1 MKKLLLLLLIAPVL
15 GFGQT
20 ASIEVTKTWTLEND
34 LDNNNIVNV
43 GDQIKFIISVKND
56 GNETLTNIFY
66 DDTFLDGSTPSNLLS
81 FDPPNNPRTLTWI
94 VSDRGSFEGMLN
106 AGETATYHAYYT
118 VTQEVYD
125 SGEATNTVAFYG
137 DIEGTDTQVED
148 VSDNGND
155 FDGNTS
161 NDVTRIP
168 MGVQHGNMTDI
179 ILNGSVSVENN
190 QIKNVA
196 DPTHTQDV
204 TTKNYVDEL
213 IENQQINNGKV
224 YVFRVDYDG
233 EALSGSQGSI
243 TQITD
248 YGFSSGTVN
257 INHNVVSSVI
267 FDFVDESQP
276 PTTVIIY
283 GYTYGEDGSD
293 RYYNV
298 GVQPMGLGSK
308 VKVSTNTNT
317 IVGADVQ
324 TDLLSNYNSSTTILN
339 LTAQDI
345 GAKENITFTPFREIN
360 AHAYLFFRF

>member
-1 MKKLLLLLLIAPVL
+1 MKQLFL
-15 GFGQT
+15 
-20 ASIEVTKTWTLEND
+20 
-34 LDNNNIVNV
+34 
-43 GDQIKFIISVKND
+43 
-56 GNETLTNIFY
+56 TLTFILF
-66 DDTFLDGSTPSNLLS
+66 
-81 FDPPNNPRTLTWI
+81 
-94 VSDRGSFEGMLN
+94 V
-106 AGETATYHAYYT
+106 
-118 VTQEVYD
+118 
-125 SGEATNTVAFYG
+125 
-137 DIEGTDTQVED
+137 
-148 VSDNGND
+148 
-155 FDGNTS
+155 
-161 NDVTRIP
+161 IP
-168 MGVQHGNMTDI
+168 FGISQDI

-190 QIKNVA
+190 QIKNVGE
-196 DPTHTQDV
+196 PTENKDV
-204 TTKNYVDEL
+204 TTKSYVDEL

-257 INHNVVSSVI
+257 FNHNVVSSVS

-276 PTTVIIY
+276 PTSVIIY

-317 IVGADVQ
+317 LVGADVQ
-324 TDLLSNYNSSTTILN
+324 TDLLSNYNDTTILN

-345 GAKENITFTPFREIN
+345 GAKSGVTSSLVIVN